1 MSSIIDLTPQTA
13 LDGLPT
19 SFIESLRT
27 LFDILDEGKT
37 GSVSLK
43 DIEAR
48 WSENAQGLPP
58 GVLEALKTVT
68 PPNGRLSFE
77 RFVGGL
83 RIALVRAR

>member
-1 MSSIIDLTPQTA
+1 MPEPKMTYTHTFIHHKIIKKQAVLEDTKLIIQHHTP
-13 LDGLPT
+13 L
-19 SFIESLRT
+19 
-27 LFDILDEGKT
+27 
-37 GSVSLK
+37 LK